1 MKLSKQAKARQL
13 NWDKLQLVSAV
24 GHLKFLARRYYESEN
39 LIMEIDCIEAAIRR
53 GMQWVADDNA
63 ISGNYL
69 ETLPFEL
76 TRIGKRAKKDQS

>member
-13 NWDKLQLVSAV
+13 NWDKMQLVGAI
-24 GHLKFLARRYYESEN
+24 GHLRFLVRRYYPSKSLTKE
-39 LIMEIDCIEAAIRR
+39 LDWIEKHVKC
-53 GMQWVADDNA
+53 GMQHAADSNE